1 MFSTENELPL
11 LWDYIVTRREVTGLV
26 ILHVNTSLKKIKLS
40 ATDVQKNKRLLAQTQ
55 LHEIRKRQTCKWKI

>member
-26 ILHVNTSLKKIKLS
+26 IPHVNTSLKKIKLS
-40 ATDVQKNKRLLAQTQ
+40 ATDVQKNERLLAQTQ

>member
-40 ATDVQKNKRLLAQTQ
+40 ATDVQKNERLLAQTQ